1 MRMDDVGY
9 YIVNNSKDGSIKEKL
24 GELLISS
31 LPVVIKFLSVIGT
44 IAMLLVS
51 GSLITHNINIIHEFY
66 EHNIT
71 FIPIMLFDFIISIL
85 IGSVIVLG
93 SKGFKNASL

>member
-1 MRMDDVGY
+1 MDDVGY
-9 YIVNNSKDGSIKEKL
+9 YILKHAKDGSLQEKL

-31 LPVVIKFLSVIGT
+31 LPLVIKFLSLIGT

-51 GSLITHNINIIHEFY
+51 GSLITHNLSIVHAFY
-66 EHNIT
+66 EHNLL

-85 IGSVIVLG
+85 IGSIIVLG
-93 SKGFKNASL
+93 SKVFKKRVP